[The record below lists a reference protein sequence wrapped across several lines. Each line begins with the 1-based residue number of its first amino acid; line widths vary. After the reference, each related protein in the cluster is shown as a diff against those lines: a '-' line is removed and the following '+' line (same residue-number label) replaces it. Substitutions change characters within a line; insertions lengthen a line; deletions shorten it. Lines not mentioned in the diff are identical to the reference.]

1 MITDFRKWV
10 TYLGNNDTPTYTF
23 PFAIKSSSEIVVV
36 QLDTNVEPPTIDF
49 VERGDV
55 QINIQSI
62 EFDSILGGG
71 TITFPENLAAGKRIY
86 IKVANDEPTQPSM
99 FREQTDFKLRNF
111 ENALDYIVNQ
121 VTRLADKSQR
131 SLKFADPF
139 THVESTVNL
148 EMQEFPMAFGMPIMN
163 NQALQLEMKPIL
175 QILTEQGVI
184 QLITDAQADA
194 DAANA
199 RLDLLEPRVTQA
211 EANIVTLQGQVTTI
225 GNQAA
230 AAAASALAAQNSAA
244 AAQTSANNAAISAA
258 AAAASAAAAVG
269 ASVSN
274 RIQVIP
280 YAPVGDGFIVDEEF
294 DQEVFKGDVNNRL
307 KAFAKMSQYFIAGR
321 PIKLG
326 FNGYTPTFD
335 LTSKYKVQ
343 VKVTLVKNG
352 VEVTNTVNQVTLSQE
367 TTVTAVASA
376 LKVFS
381 FDISTDG
388 KINGVDVAPNDAL
401 NIEIKRIDA
410 SANEDV
416 ALLRLLKQ
424 TFELSFA

>member
-23 PFAIKSSSEIVVV
+23 PFKIKSVKEIVVV
-36 QLDTNVEPPTIDF
+36 QLDTNVEPPTVDF

-62 EFDSILGGG
+62 TFDPVLGGG
-71 TITFPENLAAGKRIY
+71 SITFPANLPAGKRIY
-86 IKVANDEPTQPSM
+86 IKVANDAPTQPTRL
-99 FREQTDFKLRNF
+99 REQEDFKLIDI
-111 ENALDYIVNQ
+111 ENALDYVVYE
-121 VTRLADKSQR
+121 VTRLFDKTQR
-131 SLKFADPF
+131 SIRFADPF

-148 EMQEFPMAFGMPIMN
+148 EIQDFPKAFGMPIMD
-163 NQALQLEMKPIL
+163 NQGIQMRMLTIL
-175 QILTEQGVI
+175 QILAESG
-184 QLITDAQADA
+184 
-194 DAANA
+194 
-199 RLDLLEPRVTQA
+199 TQA
-211 EANIVTLQGQVTTI
+211 QINT
-225 GNQAA
+225 
-230 AAAASALAAQNSAA
+230 ALVDSAA
-244 AAQTSANNAAISAA
+244 AKAAAV
-258 AAAASAAAAVG
+258 AAAASAAAAVS
-269 ASVSN
+269 ASLSN
-274 RIQVIP
+274 RVQVVP
-280 YAPVGDGFIVDEEF
+280 YAPAFMGALLEEEF
-294 DQEVFKGDVNNRL
+294 EQEVFKFDIGNRVM
-307 KAFAKMSQYFIAGR
+307 AFAKMSQYFIAGR
-321 PIKLG
+321 PIKVG
-326 FNGYTPTFD
+326 FNGYTPTNN
-335 LTSKYKVQ
+335 LTSKYKLQ